1 MSDVSFPRRHEVGG
15 IVGRWPCPAL
25 ALCSETMAR
34 RTEEG
39 SAHEGDQA
47 HQAIELSGRASP
59 YPVSRLAPRFDLVDV
74 ARQIQ
79 EADTL
84 IGAVAERQLELIA
97 KQIRGLQDE
106 ARAVIE
112 RARRDAELHRA
123 TCRFVKRPGAVY
135 HLYRRPSGELYLSL
149 LSPGDWNGVPPHAF
163 EGSYRLENDMSFS
176 KLEGGRG

>member
-1 MSDVSFPRRHEVGG
+1 MAERTGVEASSESDPTAG
-15 IVGRWPCPAL
+15 
-25 ALCSETMAR
+25 
-34 RTEEG
+34 
-39 SAHEGDQA
+39 
-47 HQAIELSGRASP
+47 AIELSGRASP
-59 YPVSRLAPRFDLVDV
+59 YPVSRLAPSFDLVDV

-123 TCRFVKRPGAVY
+123 TCRLVKRPGAVY
-135 HLYRRPSGELYLSL
+135 HLYRRPTGEPYFSL
-149 LSPGDWNGVPPHAF
+149 LSPADWNDAPPHTF
-163 EGSYRLENDMSFS
+163 EGSYRLENDLSFS
-176 KLEGGRG
+176 KLEADPR